1 MDIRMPVMDGLTAT
15 RAIRELDLPR
25 AAEVPIVA
33 MTASAFEED
42 IRESFSAGM
51 NAHLAK
57 PFGPRELY
65 QVMERFLKVGAR

>member
-1 MDIRMPVMDGLTAT
+1 MILMDIRMPVMDGLTAT
-15 RAIRELDLPR
+15 RAIRELDLPG
-25 AAEVPIVA
+25 AADVPIVA

-51 NAHLAK
+51 NAHLVK

-65 QVMERFLKVGAR
+65 QVMERFLK